1 MAIKVRCGNCSAGFQ
16 AKDELAG
23 RRVKCPQCK
32 EPLVIQSAGELATSR
47 SRQPAAAAAASHN
60 PLLDLLDEQ
69 NVRSVV
75 RGPIC
80 ENCAC
85 ELSPNAVVCVEC
97 GFNVETGEV
106 LKTESYDDDFDAT
119 NSDSTMSDA
128 ERIMAKAEKDIE
140 DMPVTSEG
148 QNFGDGSESYLIA
161 VVGLIVAAILISAAM
176 VIIFMMETITQYAA
190 SSAVSFAAS
199 TVLYCSMGLWI
210 TIVAFRSK
218 AGHGVACIA
227 TAFLWCI
234 VFAFLQGKGLL
245 IPVLVLIACL
255 LIGAASGTY
264 SIFYGWTPSAP
275 A

>member
-1 MAIKVRCGNCSAGFQ
+1 MAIKVRCGSCGAGFQ
-16 AKDELAG
+16 VKDELAG

-32 EPLVIQSAGELATSR
+32 QPIEIKASGGLATSG
-47 SRQPAAAAAASHN
+47 SRQFSAVPKAHN

-69 NVRSVV
+69 DIRSVV
-75 RGPIC
+75 RGRIC
-80 ENCAC
+80 EQCGC
-85 ELSPNAVVCVEC
+85 EVSPNAVVCVEC
-97 GFNVETGEV
+97 GYNLETGEV

-140 DMPVTSEG
+140 DMPVTSED

-161 VVGLIVAAILISAAM
+161 AVGMIVALILISGAM
-176 VIIFMMETITQYAA
+176 VVILMMESITEVWA

-199 TVLYCSMGLWI
+199 AVLYFSMGVWVS
-210 TIVAFRSK
+210 IVAFRSR

-234 VFAFLQGKGLL
+234 VFGFLQGKGLL
-245 IPVLVLIACL
+245 IPVLVLIVCL

-264 SIFYGWTPSAP
+264 SAFYGWTPSAP
-275 A
+275 V